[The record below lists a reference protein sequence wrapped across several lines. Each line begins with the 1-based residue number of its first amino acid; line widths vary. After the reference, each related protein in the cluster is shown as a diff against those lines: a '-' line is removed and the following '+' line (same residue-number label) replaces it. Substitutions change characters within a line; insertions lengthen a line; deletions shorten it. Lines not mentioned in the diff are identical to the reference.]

1 MGEAMKLPGKLGKHA
16 LISICRNEIDP
27 NSIQGFILA
36 SSEQLIVLQYVY
48 DFNLDGLMVLSRP
61 EITEIRST
69 ATDKFQRKLLAN
81 EGLVKVVPFETV
93 FDLQNWRTIIKQFA
107 KAYPLIILECERGDE
122 PDFIIGRIE
131 KTTPVAVYIRY
142 FTGTGKWL
150 DELVRVKYSDITSCQ
165 VGTNYLKFYERY
177 FERARAL

>member
-1 MGEAMKLPGKLGKHA
+1 MKLTGRHGKHA
-16 LISICRNEIDP
+16 LISILRNEIDA

-36 SSEQLIVLQYVY
+36 SSEQLVVLQYVY

-69 ATDKFQRKLLAN
+69 ATDKFQRKLLAK
-81 EGLVKVVPFETV
+81 EGLLKTVPFEAP
-93 FDLQNWRTIIKQFA
+93 FDLHSWRSIIKQFA

-122 PDFIIGRIE
+122 PDLIIGRVE
-131 KTTPVAVYIRY
+131 KTTSVAAYVRY
-142 FTGTGKWL
+142 FSGTGRWL

-177 FERARAL
+177 FDRVAP